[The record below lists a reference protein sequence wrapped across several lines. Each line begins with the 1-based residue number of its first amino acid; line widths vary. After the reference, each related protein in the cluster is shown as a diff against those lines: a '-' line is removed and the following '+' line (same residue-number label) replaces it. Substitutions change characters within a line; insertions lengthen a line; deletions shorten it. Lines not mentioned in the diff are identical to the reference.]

1 MPKLYELLGTKK
13 VKEQQARVQQL
24 LDLAQL
30 PIMSVLV
37 VLDPRSQRID
47 IRAAGV
53 ENASVD
59 DIKFVLRQAIDNLTA
74 QAVQAQQEQ
83 QQPENLG
90 PLPDQAI
97 QAQRSV
103 PDPENTLANDVDTPG
118 DQDPPEVR
126 QHAEEYEKP
135 RHLPKPEDEE
145 PEIDHNP
152 T

>member
-13 VKEQQARVQQL
+13 VKEQQERVQQL
-24 LDLAQL
+24 LDLAQI
-30 PIMSVLV
+30 PVMSVLV
-37 VLDPRSQRID
+37 VLDPRSQKID

-59 DIKFVLRQAIDNLTA
+59 DIKYVLRQAIDNLTA
-74 QAVQAQQEQ
+74 QAIQAQQEQ

-90 PLPDQAI
+90 PLPDG
-97 QAQRSV
+97 V
-103 PDPENTLANDVDTPG
+103 VEKPDGPDTPG

-126 QHAEEYEKP
+126 QHAEEYEGGDP
-135 RHLPKPEDEE
+135 DPLDF
-145 PEIDHNP
+145 NP